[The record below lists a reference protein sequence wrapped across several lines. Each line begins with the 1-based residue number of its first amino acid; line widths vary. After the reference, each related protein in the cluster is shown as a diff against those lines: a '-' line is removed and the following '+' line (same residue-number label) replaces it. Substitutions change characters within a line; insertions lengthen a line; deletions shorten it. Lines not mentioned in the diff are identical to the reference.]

1 MVKGFLLAAALL
13 LIAAAP
19 AATMLVDYGD
29 SYDFKAATSEYLP
42 HCAGAMLALS
52 HGKDVAALPPDWSAS
67 KRNRAIELCSMFLF
81 GGMFRDRIV
90 EAEIGKG
97 AKPALP
103 I

>member
-1 MVKGFLLAAALL
+1 MVRGFLLAAALL

-19 AATMLVDYGD
+19 AVTVLVDYGD
-29 SYDFKAATSEYLP
+29 GYDFQRETSEYLP
-42 HCAGAMLALS
+42 HCAGAMLAMS
-52 HGKDVAALPPDWSAS
+52 HSKEPAPLPQDWSDAKRRRAS
-67 KRNRAIELCSMFLF
+67 ELCTLFLF

-97 AKPALP
+97 ARPALP